1 MTSNQLSL
9 ANEHI
14 QLPNGQQLAYYDSGT
29 GEQGKPAIVL
39 LHGFCGSSAYWE
51 EVVPALEKHG
61 RVIVPD
67 LRGHGRSSASDE
79 SPYAMEL
86 FAGDLL
92 ALLEKLNI
100 ERICLFGHS
109 LGGYISLAFAEQH
122 AEKLASFS
130 LVHSTAKPDSEEAKG
145 NRDKAA
151 AALLENGIRPFVEGL
166 VPKLF
171 APAHRDS
178 MKQVVTHIT
187 ETGYEAS
194 AAGAAATAL
203 GMKARPD
210 RTAVLEQ
217 LNMPILLVAGSEDAI
232 VAPANTFS
240 VDGPHV
246 TQVLLEGS
254 GHMSM
259 VESPAEL
266 SEALIAFINEI

>member
-1 MTSNQLSL
+1 MTTKQLSL
-9 ANEHI
+9 ANEQV
-14 QLPNGQQLAYYDSGT
+14 QLPNGQQLAYYDSGA
-29 GEQGKPAIVL
+29 GEQAKPVIVL

-61 RVIVPD
+61 RVLVPD
-67 LRGHGRSSASDE
+67 LRGHGRSSAPDE
-79 SPYAMEL
+79 SPYAMDE
-86 FAGDLL
+86 FAADLH

-100 ERICLFGHS
+100 ERIRLFGHS

-151 AALLENGIRPFVEGL
+151 GALQENGIRPFVEGL

-171 APAHRDS
+171 SPAHRDS
-178 MKQVVTHIT
+178 MKQAVTHIT
-187 ETGYEAS
+187 EIGYEAS
-194 AAGAAATAL
+194 ASAAAATAL

-217 LNMPILLVAGSEDAI
+217 LDMPILLVAGSEDAVI
-232 VAPANTFS
+232 APANTFTI
-240 VDGPHV
+240 DGPLV

-259 VESPAEL
+259 AESPAEL
-266 SEALIAFINEI
+266 AEALIAFINEI

>member
-1 MTSNQLSL
+1 MMGAISL
-9 ANEHI
+9 ANGQV
-14 QLPNGQQLAYYDSGT
+14 QLPNGQQLAYYDSGA
-29 GEQGKPAIVL
+29 GEQGKPDIVL

-51 EVVPALEKHG
+51 EIVPALEQHG

-67 LRGHGRSSASDE
+67 LRGHGRSSAPDE
-79 SPYAMEL
+79 SPYAMEQ
-86 FAGDLL
+86 FAEDLL
-92 ALLEKLNI
+92 ALLNELNI

-109 LGGYISLAFAEQH
+109 LGGYISLAFAEQY

-130 LVHSTAKPDSEEAKG
+130 LIHSTAKPDSEEAKG

-151 AALLENGIRPFVEGL
+151 QSLLENGIRSFTDGL

-178 MKQVVTHIT
+178 MQSEVKHII
-187 ETGYEAS
+187 EIGYEAS
-194 AAGAAATAL
+194 AAAAAATAL

-210 RTAVLEQ
+210 RTAVLER
-217 LNMPILLVAGSEDAI
+217 LNVPILLVAGSEDAV
-232 VAPANTFS
+232 VAPANTFT
-240 VDGPHV
+240 VDGPLV
-246 TQVLLEGS
+246 SQVLLEGS

-266 SEALIAFINEI
+266 AEALIVFIIKI

>member
-1 MTSNQLSL
+1 MGAISL
-9 ANEHI
+9 ANGQV
-14 QLPNGQQLAYYDSGT
+14 QLPNGQQLAYYDSGA
-29 GEQGKPAIVL
+29 GEQGKPDIVL

-51 EVVPALEKHG
+51 EIVPALEQHG

-67 LRGHGRSSASDE
+67 LRGHGRSSAPDE
-79 SPYAMEL
+79 SPYAMEQ
-86 FAGDLL
+86 FAEDLL
-92 ALLEKLNI
+92 ALLNELNI

-109 LGGYISLAFAEQH
+109 LGGYISLAFAEQY

-130 LVHSTAKPDSEEAKG
+130 LIHSTAKPDSEEAKG

-151 AALLENGIRPFVEGL
+151 QSLLENGIRSFTDGL

-178 MKQVVTHIT
+178 MQSEVKHII
-187 ETGYEAS
+187 EIGYEAS
-194 AAGAAATAL
+194 AAAAAATAL

-210 RTAVLEQ
+210 RTAVLER
-217 LNMPILLVAGSEDAI
+217 LNVPILLVAGSEDAV
-232 VAPANTFS
+232 VAPANTFT
-240 VDGPHV
+240 VDGPLV
-246 TQVLLEGS
+246 SQVLLEGS

-266 SEALIAFINEI
+266 AEALIVFIIKI